1 VKIARDI
8 IFDKGPIVC
17 KGATL
22 ETISKNNKPD
32 NLEDIIIPNRESI
45 DYSSFFRKENV
56 SVNPA
61 NQAID

>member
-1 VKIARDI
+1 VRVARDI
-8 IFDKGPIVC
+8 IFDKGPTIY

-32 NLEDIIIPNRESI
+32 NLENIVILNREPI

-56 SVNPA
+56 LVNPA
-61 NQAID
+61 N

>member
-1 VKIARDI
+1 VKIVRDI
-8 IFDKGPIVC
+8 IFDKGPIVY

-32 NLEDIIIPNRESI
+32 NLENIIVFNKESI

-56 SVNPA
+56 PVNPA
-61 NQAID
+61 N